1 MFSKGKRARA
11 ALSGRVERA
20 LELPGGTLTD
30 VPHIELTG
38 QREAVIEGCHGILSY
53 DDDAVRLNTGCGIL
67 LITGNRLTL
76 RAMSNDNT
84 MVCGRIRSLE
94 FLD

>member
-1 MFSKGKRARA
+1 MFNKGRRTRA
-11 ALSGRVERA
+11 AISGRMERA

-38 QREAVIEGCHGILSY
+38 SREAIIEGCHGIVSY

-67 LITGNRLTL
+67 RITGHCLTL
-76 RAMSNDNT
+76 RAMNDDSA
-84 MVCGRIRSLE
+84 MVCGRILSLE
-94 FLD
+94 FLG